1 MGWNF
6 IKRYQKDF
14 EDFITLDGFGEEM
27 ANSLVEFC
35 HINQERIKNLLNILT
50 PKTTQTPQSTTN
62 LSGKT
67 FVITGTLSQKRE
79 SYQEILES
87 LGAKV
92 SSSVSK
98 KTDFL
103 LCGEEAGSKLAKA
116 QELGVKILD
125 EKDFWEL
132 IKE

>member
-1 MGWNF
+1 
-6 IKRYQKDF
+6 
-14 EDFITLDGFGEEM
+14 M
-27 ANSLVEFC
+27 ANSLIEFC

-116 QELGVKILD
+116 QELGVKILN